1 MKTTPKTRWMLATLV
16 AMSAHTCV
24 AQSTVQKIQRR
35 YSGKVIR
42 SFTEPW
48 QKSVVAGAVIGV
60 VTEAVAKEGDRVQ
73 VGDPLVKLNRRVLEA
88 SLEIAKARA
97 ESTAR
102 VDAASAQFS
111 MVKSQLTSLE
121 DLKAGGHTN
130 RYELEQ
136 KQAEYQQVLSDFRAA
151 QDEKSLALLEVKRIE
166 AELEDRMIRS
176 PIAGFI
182 TEIHK
187 QPGEQVSNTE
197 PEYATIVSLEKLRVR
212 FYVDAALLR
221 QHSTGDVVVVNVG
234 ANQKQMSA
242 VVSYVSP
249 TIDSDSGVGRLEVL
263 LDNQSLT
270 IQSGVVAFWNDVA
283 TKELARRVRRVPNT
297 AGTVRMGQT
306 TRSAAQPT
314 TRSTKPPLRKVSARV
329 PAYQHR
335 RSLIVPSTSQV
346 GRATLSARKK

>member
-1 MKTTPKTRWMLATLV
+1 MKTTPKTRWILATLV

-136 KQAEYQQVLSDFRAA
+136 KQAEYQQVC
-151 QDEKSLALLEVKRIE
+151 LLYTSPSPR
-166 AELEDRMIRS
+166 DR
-176 PIAGFI
+176 
-182 TEIHK
+182 
-187 QPGEQVSNTE
+187 
-197 PEYATIVSLEKLRVR
+197 
-212 FYVDAALLR
+212 
-221 QHSTGDVVVVNVG
+221 
-234 ANQKQMSA
+234 
-242 VVSYVSP
+242 
-249 TIDSDSGVGRLEVL
+249 
-263 LDNQSLT
+263 
-270 IQSGVVAFWNDVA
+270 
-283 TKELARRVRRVPNT
+283 
-297 AGTVRMGQT
+297 
-306 TRSAAQPT
+306 TRSRMP
-314 TRSTKPPLRKVSARV
+314 SSA
-329 PAYQHR
+329 
-335 RSLIVPSTSQV
+335 
-346 GRATLSARKK
+346 